1 MDPEIT
7 EVVETPAP
15 VDETP
20 ETPEPTAEEAALAAM
35 DEGVA
40 EATPEP
46 AEEPSPDPI
55 PGTPE
60 AAAKELADAE
70 AAKVEAA
77 KPPRDEATESEI
89 KALGLKDNSKSSER
103 FREMAG
109 EIKAL
114 APIREALTAAGITD
128 VAQLPQIVQRATD
141 YAELIG
147 MVQET
152 KATPEQY
159 GMALDYLKTVNA
171 AMGGDRK
178 AAEQAY
184 AVMQGELTELAKI
197 LGKEVPGVYD
207 PFAAHPD
214 IQAQVA
220 DGTLSKPAALEIVQL
235 RHARALD
242 DTRRQHD
249 DGQRSLQQAAQHGV
263 EALNQLGNTL
273 QTNDPDYARKLPFLL
288 PTLQIIKQT
297 LPPAQWVAATQNAY
311 LQIPAMPAPAVPAPV
326 VPAKPHPGPVRGGT
340 LRPAVRPVTDDPMAA
355 LELGIAAANG

>member
-1 MDPEIT
+1 MDPEIEAPVVVDPP
-7 EVVETPAP
+7 EVPETPAA
-15 VDETP
+15 
-20 ETPEPTAEEAALAAM
+20 PEPSTEEAMLSAM

-46 AEEPSPDPI
+46 ETPEPEAAPI

-60 AAAKELADAE
+60 AAAKEAADAE
-70 AAKVEAA
+70 AAKLAA
-77 KPPRDEATESEI
+77 EKPAPDEATEAEI
-89 KALGLKDNSKSSER
+89 KTLGLKEGKSSER

-109 EIKAL
+109 EIKTL
-114 APIREALTAAGITD
+114 APIREALTKAGITD
-128 VAQLPQIVQRATD
+128 MAQIPVIVQRATD

-184 AVMQGELTELAKI
+184 AVMQGEMTELAKI

-220 DGTLSKPAALEIVQL
+220 NGLPREAAMEIVQL

-242 DTRRQHD
+242 DTRRQQE
-249 DGQRSLQQAAQHGV
+249 DGRHSQQEAAQHGV

-273 QTNDPDYARKLPFLL
+273 QTNDPDYQRKLPFLL
-288 PTLQIIKQT
+288 PTLKIIKQT
-297 LPPAQWVAATQNAY
+297 LPPAQWVAATQDAY
-311 LQIPAMPAPAVPAPV
+311 LQIPAMPAPVVAP
-326 VPAKPHPGPVRGGT
+326 PPKPTPGPVRGGT
-340 LRPAVRPVTDDPMAA
+340 LRPAVHTTTDDPMAA